1 MAGLNKPQLVR
12 VSGVLATTRPVPG
25 RGFRLTRD
33 FLNELAHQFTP
44 GSPLFR
50 QHGTDRIGRVVSA
63 SLRLADDGET
73 ELVGTAELEV
83 PAGFDAD
90 TFAGKGFSLGI
101 LAYGEDWTGKAPL
114 VVGLDSVAFGEEDL
128 RRLRIAL
135 DSVLPVYVTHYLQ
148 FAQAPPPTIVVQ
160 VGIELLPL
168 LSAADGQSRWT
179 ILRDAIASLP
189 AKGSDRTLTLRFG
202 LPVGDWIEVQIP
214 SAEPERSHVLA
225 ETFENALA
233 SATQPHH

>member
-1 MAGLNKPQLVR
+1 MPGLNRPQLVR
-12 VSGVLATTRPVPG
+12 VSGVLASTRPVPG
-25 RGFRLTRD
+25 RRVRLTRD
-33 FLNELAHQFTP
+33 FLSQLAHQFTP

-50 QHGTDRIGRVVSA
+50 QHGADRIGRVVSA
-63 SLRLADDGET
+63 TLRLADDGET

-114 VVGLDSVAFGEEDL
+114 VVGLDSVAFGEDDL

-148 FAQAPPPTIVVQ
+148 FAQAPPPTIVIQ
-160 VGIELLPL
+160 VGIELVPILT
-168 LSAADGQSRWT
+168 AADGQSRWS
-179 ILRDAIASLP
+179 ILRDAIANLP
-189 AKGSDRTLTLRFG
+189 ARDTDRTLSLRFG
-202 LPVGDWIEVQIP
+202 LPVGDRIEVEIP
-214 SAEPERSHVLA
+214 SMEPERSHVLA
-225 ETFENALA
+225 ETFEVALA
-233 SATQPHH
+233 RATQPHH